1 MRKLWIVVVGLSLV
15 GVVALGVVLSL
26 DQWSPNEAPAEE
38 TDTAVHQDAAADQ
51 SPCTAMLPEAAELD
65 PVDPEVGE
73 QVHQRLIADTE
84 VARNLTLFEEA
95 GTPVVWGEV
104 LAADQVHVQPLCL
117 QRHEGDTDLILVRV
131 VVADGEVV
139 CQGTNLAEA
148 LSECA
153 TKRA

>member
-26 DQWSPNEAPAEE
+26 DQWSPNEAPEQQA
-38 TDTAVHQDAAADQ
+38 DTAVHQDATDDQ
-51 SPCTAMLPEAAELD
+51 SPCTAMLPESAELA

-73 QVHQRLIADTE
+73 QVHQRIIADPV
-84 VARNLTLFEEA
+84 VAQSLALFEEA

-104 LAADQVHVQPLCL
+104 LAADQVHVQPVCL
-117 QRHEGDTDLILVRV
+117 QRYEGDTDLILVRV
-131 VVADGEVV
+131 VIAAGEVV
-139 CQGTNLAEA
+139 CQGTTLAEA

-153 TKRA
+153 TERP